1 MDITYASPAASSAVP
16 GFASSF
22 ADLIAPLPED
32 EFFNSF
38 AGKKPVHIPG
48 AADKFTFAM
57 SWDLMNAIL
66 DQNAIWTTH
75 TLQLVLDKGV
85 LRPELY
91 AYEGLMR
98 DGNRTP
104 LVDFDKVRA
113 FIRQGA
119 SVVLNEIET
128 LTPGMKRISE
138 ILSRTPGGKVQGNL
152 YCSWQKHQAFDVH
165 FDTHDVYAMQI
176 VGEKVWRMYQRH
188 FKDPIN
194 HPAFKMRD
202 PAFHDAHKG
211 ALMAEFV
218 MRPGDLVYIP
228 RGFYHEALAE
238 SDATVHMSF
247 SVVPMIGLD
256 VMTMLFEQSVLD
268 DIFRQA
274 VPRPSERGGAAL
286 DEYLMRIAG
295 RLRETLREPKFRAQL
310 ETLVTNFANRPQRI
324 KLPDDSKG

>member
-1 MDITYASPAASSAVP
+1 MDITYASSAQASKAVE
-16 GFASSF
+16 GF

-48 AADKFTFAM
+48 AADKFAFAM

-85 LRPELY
+85 LRPDLY
-91 AYEGLMR
+91 AYEGLAR

-113 FIRQGA
+113 LIRQGA
-119 SVVLNEIET
+119 SIVLNEIET

-138 ILSRTPGGKVQGNL
+138 ILGRRPGGKVQGNL

-165 FDTHDVYAMQI
+165 FDTHDVFAMQ
-176 VGEKVWRMYQRH
+176 VSGEKVWRIYQRH

-194 HPAFKMRD
+194 HPAFKVKD
-202 PAFHDAHKG
+202 PAFNHAHKG
-211 ALMAEFV
+211 ALLTEFT

-228 RGFYHEALAE
+228 RGFYHEAMAE
-238 SDATVHMSF
+238 TDATVHMSF

-256 VMTMLFEQSVLD
+256 VMTMLFEHGVLE

-274 VPRPSERGGAAL
+274 VPQPDERGGAAL
-286 DEYLMRIAG
+286 DEYLMRLAG
-295 RLRETLREPKFRAQL
+295 RMREMLRDPKLRAQL
-310 ETLVTNFANRPQRI
+310 DKHLRNFANRPQRI
-324 KLPDDSKG
+324 KLPDDSGKS

>member
-1 MDITYASPAASSAVP
+1 MDITYASSASHAAP
-16 GFASSF
+16 GFAGSF

-32 EFFNSF
+32 EFFSSIV
-38 AGKKPVHIPG
+38 GKRPVHIPG
-48 AADKFTFAM
+48 SPDKFAFAM

-91 AYEGLMR
+91 AYDGLAR

-113 FIRQGA
+113 LIRQGA

-138 ILSRTPGGKVQGNL
+138 ILGRRPGGKVQGNL

-165 FDTHDVYAMQI
+165 FDTHDVFAMQ
-176 VGEKVWRMYQRH
+176 VSGEKVWRIYQRH

-202 PAFHDAHKG
+202 PAFHHANKG
-211 ALMAEFV
+211 ALLTEFT

-228 RGFYHEALAE
+228 RGFYHEAMAE

-274 VPRPSERGGAAL
+274 VPQPDERGGAAL
-286 DEYLMRIAG
+286 DEYLMRLAG
-295 RLRETLREPKFRAQL
+295 RLREMLRDPKLRAQL
-310 ETLVTNFANRPQRI
+310 ETQLKNFANRPQRI
-324 KLPDDSKG
+324 KLPDDSGKN